1 MEPSTEQLD
10 LFRQCEDIHDIT
22 QAMVVLVTDAA
33 GVLLAI
39 SGDEDDVPV
48 PLRRVLA
55 REKLVAAGSVRALLE
70 PIGDEARTWPFN
82 VSILPVGDHHMLTIL
97 FDASANFE
105 TVQAVGNEGA
115 RAIAE
120 TLTPR

>member
-10 LFRQCEDIHDIT
+10 LFRQCEDIHDMT
-22 QAMVVLVTDAA
+22 QAIVVLVTDAA

-82 VSILPVGDHHMLTIL
+82 VSVLPVGAHHMLTIL
-97 FDASANFE
+97 FDASADFE
-105 TVQAVGNEGA
+105 TVQVVGNEGA
-115 RAIAE
+115 RAMAE
-120 TLTPR
+120 TLAPR